1 MRPKK
6 KKKIWEPM
14 PAYKTSDPSHLIGS
28 IKFGKTT
35 IPKLKKIKC

>member
-1 MRPKK
+1 
-6 KKKIWEPM
+6 M

-35 IPKLKKIKC
+35 IPKLKKSNVK